1 MSEHILQDRERA
13 LENAFFARHNE
24 ALLAKLREADQAKSR
39 KEALAAASGI
49 TDDAVLDHLVSL
61 NLGAQGV
68 AALGLVPMVL
78 VAWADGALDP
88 KEKAA
93 VQHAAREAGID
104 REAEARALL
113 ESWLNAP
120 PKAEMAEA
128 WRGYV
133 RAVAAG
139 LAPEG
144 RAALH
149 RETIGRARRVAEA
162 AGGFLGLGTKVSEAE
177 ERVLAKLDEAF
188 AG

>member
-1 MSEHILQDRERA
+1 
-13 LENAFFARHNE
+13 
-24 ALLAKLREADQAKSR
+24 
-39 KEALAAASGI
+39 
-49 TDDAVLDHLVSL
+49 
-61 NLGAQGV
+61 
-68 AALGLVPMVL
+68 MVL

-93 VQHAAREAGID
+93 VQEAAREAGID

-113 ESWLNAP
+113 ESWLTAP
-120 PKAEMAEA
+120 PKAELAEA

-144 RAALH
+144 RAALR

-162 AGGFLGLGTKVSEAE
+162 AGGFLGLGNKVSEAE
-177 ERVLAKLDEAF
+177 ERVLARLDEAF